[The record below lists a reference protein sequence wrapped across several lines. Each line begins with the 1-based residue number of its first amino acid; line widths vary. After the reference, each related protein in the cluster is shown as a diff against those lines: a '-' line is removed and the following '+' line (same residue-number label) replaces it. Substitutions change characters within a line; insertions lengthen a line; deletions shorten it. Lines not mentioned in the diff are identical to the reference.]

1 MINGKERAKNKMKE
15 IEMKNQKKEAT
26 KAELDMYDDLEIVLE
41 MYERGFEFLPVDIY
55 ESDATKFKI
64 QDDKLRPPLNS
75 IAGFGTVAAQG
86 IVNARKDRKIYV
98 YRWPKNKG

>member
-1 MINGKERAKNKMKE
+1 
-15 IEMKNQKKEAT
+15 
-26 KAELDMYDDLEIVLE
+26 MYDDLEIVLE

-98 YRWPKNKG
+98 YRWPKNKAKIGTSGAELLKNFGCLKGMSQSNQISLFG

>member
-1 MINGKERAKNKMKE
+1 MRYSKN
-15 IEMKNQKKEAT
+15 I
-26 KAELDMYDDLEIVLE
+26 I
-41 MYERGFEFLPVDIY
+41 
-55 ESDATKFKI
+55 KFAAAIILLIIIPLVPLTVSKI